1 MEVDEFRVPSWNSA
15 RGHGAMRQ
23 GPWAR
28 GHGPKEGMGQGPW
41 AMGGMGHGGPWAKG
55 HGQGGL
61 TKGHGPGAE
70 G

>member
-41 AMGGMGHGGPWAKG
+41 AMGGAWAMGGHGLRAMGKG
-55 HGQGGL
+55 
-61 TKGHGPGAE
+61 A
-70 G
+70 